1 MLCAA
6 IITLILLCQQEEPPA
21 SSSLAPPPVWEIL
34 QEKYDAN
41 HDGKISP
48 KEHKRGAAAF
58 ANLDTDGDGFLTQA
72 DIEAA
77 GDRMK
82 PKSKDRKRHNR
93 LVLAPKVGEVAPD
106 FELRLLLHKDA
117 GADVEKKE
125 AAKGE
130 ASPQTLRLS
139 SFIGKKPVAL
149 IFGSYT

>member
-6 IITLILLCQQEEPPA
+6 TLTLTLLCQQEEPPV

-34 QEKYDAN
+34 KEKYDAN

-48 KEHKRGAAAF
+48 KEHKRGADAF

-82 PKSKDRKRHNR
+82 PRPKDRKIRNR

-106 FELRLLLHKDA
+106 FELRLLILKDV
-117 GADVEKKE
+117 DVEKKE
-125 AAKGE
+125 AAKGQ
-130 ASPQTLRLS
+130 AHPQALRLS